1 VDVYPSGDY
10 GDGHCF
16 YSEAISGSTVA
27 SGGCMGWSTIGQFQ
41 SILSRWRIVVR
52 AESHTMTLRI
62 GNFRD
67 ENNSD
72 WVSCVLLLDAI
83 GGEVELTTA
92 LD

>member
-1 VDVYPSGDY
+1 VDVYPSGNY

-16 YSEAISGSTVA
+16 YAEAISGSTVV
-27 SGGCMGWSTIGQFQ
+27 SGGCMGWFTIGQFQ
-41 SILSRWRIVVR
+41 SIVSRWRIVVR

-72 WVSCVLLLDAI
+72 GVSCVLLLDAI
-83 GGEVELTTA
+83 GVKSN
-92 LD
+92 